1 MLGTPLLV
9 SLLAAAAIGALVA
22 GIYRLR
28 ASQDSLQQRMED
40 FVQWS
45 PPTLEAI
52 ELQQPFVDRVVRP
65 LLRGASALGARVL
78 PQRSLDQTRREL
90 LQAGSPGRLAAIDFL
105 GLRLIVAVV
114 LGGLSLLFTAARGLP
129 ILQLVVG
136 GVVLTVVGSFLPRFW
151 LQRLIK
157 TRQHE
162 ISRALSD
169 ALDMLTICVDAGLAF
184 ELAMVKISEKW
195 DNALAQE
202 FSHVVGEVRMG
213 VPRQD
218 ALRRM
223 SDRTGVAEVGN
234 FVAVLVQAHNLGISI
249 AQVLHVQSDQ
259 MRTRRRQRAEELA
272 NQAPIKMV
280 FPLVFLILPALFAV
294 ILGPAIPSFLEAF
307 GAMGVK

>member
-1 MLGTPLLV
+1 
-9 SLLAAAAIGALVA
+9 
-22 GIYRLR
+22 
-28 ASQDSLQQRMED
+28 
-40 FVQWS
+40 
-45 PPTLEAI
+45 
-52 ELQQPFVDRVVRP
+52 
-65 LLRGASALGARVL
+65 
-78 PQRSLDQTRREL
+78 
-90 LQAGSPGRLAAIDFL
+90 
-105 GLRLIVAVV
+105 
-114 LGGLSLLFTAARGLP
+114 
-129 ILQLVVG
+129 
-136 GVVLTVVGSFLPRFW
+136 
-151 LQRLIK
+151 
-157 TRQHE
+157 
-162 ISRALSD
+162 
-169 ALDMLTICVDAGLAF
+169 
-184 ELAMVKISEKW
+184 
-195 DNALAQE
+195 
-202 FSHVVGEVRMG
+202 MG